1 MLNRLLLLACVMVIA
16 LGTIVVEFPQ
26 GVIAVGF
33 IFVITGGVVFAI
45 RKYAE
50 EKQFLTAVFL
60 AALALRMGFGIF
72 IHVYEL
78 REWFGSDAIVYD
90 LGGLELLDVWLGRQ
104 DAVGSVAFVELN
116 PGIGWFWGMPYL
128 TASIYYLLGHNIFA
142 AQSFCGLLG
151 AATAPM
157 VFLCAKRIFNN
168 INVAKFSAVS
178 IAVFPSFIVW
188 SGQLLKDGLVIF
200 FLVTTITMVLQIQ
213 KKFSYLAV
221 AALIISLFGI
231 LSLRFYIFYMVV
243 VAVAGSFLIGM
254 TNSNRSI
261 LRNTVVMAILGL
273 ALTYFGVGRQAS
285 AELET
290 FGNLERVQLSRLDL
304 SRSAE
309 SGFAAEADVSTA
321 EGAISTMPIG
331 FAYLMLAPF
340 PWEAD
345 NLRQAVT
352 IPEVLIWWATIPF
365 LLIGVVYTLKNR
377 LRSAFPILIFSLL
390 LTLAY
395 SIFQGNVG
403 TAYRQRTQIQVFL
416 FILVGV
422 GWTVF
427 KERRENERLVRQTA
441 QRRVDERLRAG
452 RLVGNEEMVSRSN

>member
-1 MLNRLLLLACVMVIA
+1 MLQRLLLLACVLVIA
-16 LGTIVVEFPQ
+16 MGTIVVEFPE

-33 IFVITGGVVFAI
+33 IFAITGLIVIAI
-45 RKYAE
+45 QKYAE
-50 EKQFLTAVFL
+50 EKEFLTSVFL

-72 IHVYEL
+72 IHVFEL
-78 REWFGSDAIVYD
+78 REWFGPDSLVYD
-90 LGGLELLDVWLGRQ
+90 AAGLELAEHWMGRGDVSGPI
-104 DAVGSVAFVELN
+104 AFVEIN
-116 PGIGWFWGMPYL
+116 PGIGWFWGMNYL
-128 TASIYYLLGHNIFA
+128 TASIYLLLGHNVFA

-157 VFLCAKRIFNN
+157 VFLCSKRIFNN
-168 INVAKFSAVS
+168 LNVAKFSAVA

-200 FLVTTITMVLQIQ
+200 FLVTTITMVLQLQ
-213 KKFSYLAV
+213 KKFSYAAV
-221 AALIISLFGI
+221 AALVISLIGI
-231 LSLRFYIFYMVV
+231 LSLRFYIFYMVL
-243 VAVAGSFLIGM
+243 VAVAGSFLIGVSD
-254 TNSNRSI
+254 SNRSI
-261 LRNTVVMAILGL
+261 LRNTVVLAIVGF
-273 ALTYFGVGRQAS
+273 ALTYYGIGRQAS
-285 AELET
+285 AEYEA

-304 SRSAE
+304 ATSAQ
-309 SGFAAEADVSTA
+309 SGFAAEANVSTTR
-321 EGAISTMPIG
+321 GALSAMPIG

-365 LLIGVVYTLKNR
+365 LFIGLIYTIKNR
-377 LRSAFPILIFSLL
+377 LRSAFPILIFILL

-403 TAYRQRTQIQVFL
+403 TAYRQRTQIQVFM
-416 FILVGV
+416 FILIGV

-427 KERRENERLVRQTA
+427 REKRENERIIRQAA
-441 QRRVDERLRAG
+441 QRRVDEQLRAG
-452 RLVGNEEMVSRSN
+452 RLETSGR